1 MHGHDK
7 KISLNHPNQYPTI
20 IKHIIATTRTNYKQI
35 GKIWWTKQD
44 CQLITQDK
52 HPYLLYENQFH
63 RFLSAA

>member
-35 GKIWWTKQD
+35 GKIW
-44 CQLITQDK
+44 
-52 HPYLLYENQFH
+52 
-63 RFLSAA
+63 